1 MKNNRH
7 GKAEI
12 FLPEDIRKIRR
23 AVSIPHHR
31 CIFEVAL
38 FTGERMGAIVQLTV
52 EDVYQD
58 PARSIPHDMITFQAR
73 TRKARP
79 GGTRETRQIPLH
91 PELKSYLESYKPP
104 LEGYLFPGRA
114 TKTNLLTPKH
124 ITYNAV
130 QKFWKTL
137 FAGLGIDYRGYS
149 THSSRRWLIT
159 NLVRNGTDIKTVQTI
174 TGHKNVNVLLGYV
187 GADTQ
192 VCKNALAAVTV

>member
-7 GKAEI
+7 GKAGI
-12 FLPEDIRKIRR
+12 FSPDDIKKVRR
-23 AVSIPHHR
+23 AVLIPHHR

-52 EDVYQD
+52 NDVYRD
-58 PARSIPHDMITFQAR
+58 AARSIPHEMITFSAR

-79 GGTRETRQIPLH
+79 GGTRETRQVPLH
-91 PELKSYLESYKPP
+91 PELKSFLESYKPP
-104 LEGYLFPGRA
+104 LEGYLFPGRE
-114 TKTNLLTPKH
+114 TKANSSSNNH

-130 QKFWKTL
+130 QKYWKVI
-137 FAGLGIDYRGYS
+137 FAGLGIDHRGYS

-187 GADTQ
+187 GADSQ
-192 VCKNALAAVTV
+192 VCRNALAAVTV